1 MAVSTIHNHDIMGLV
16 RRINRFIIEIAQSQ
30 SAGGSLIREADL
42 TRLKLF
48 QVALKFYKTW
58 VVSQPELD
66 LPETHPEEMAVPDPP
81 DVMPSENESLKD
93 VVIMYTK
100 MRDELLNSQS
110 GQVSTGLSEADARR
124 FDDIIA
130 KLDNFI
136 TDYIEET
143 NPMDLPES
151 TPTG

>member
-42 TRLKLF
+42 TRLILF

-66 LPETHPEEMAVPDPP
+66 LPETHPEEMTVPDPP